1 MKTWMF
7 YALLSTFFAGL
18 TSVLAKFGLR
28 EMPVNFGIAVR
39 TSMVFAIVWLNY
51 FMFSEDKTNAQPELK
66 HYLFLIVSG
75 LTTAFSWMFYYK
87 AIKIGDVSMV
97 AAIDKASIVLTIVL
111 SVIFLKEPLTPKLVI
126 GGCLIL
132 GGLLVLTWK

>member
-7 YALLSTFFAGL
+7 YALLSTLFAGL

-39 TSMVFAIVWLNY
+39 TSMVFGIVWMNY
-51 FMFSEDKTNAQPELK
+51 FLFSEDKSNSQPELK
-66 HYLFLIVSG
+66 HYVFLLVSG
-75 LTTAFSWMFYYK
+75 ITTAFSWIFYYK
-87 AIKIGDVSMV
+87 AIKVGDVSMV
-97 AAIDKASIVLTIVL
+97 ASIDKASILITILL
-111 SVIFLKEPLTPKLVI
+111 SVLFLREPLTPKLIV
-126 GGCLIL
+126 GCCLIL

>member
-7 YALLSTFFAGL
+7 YALLSTLFAGL

-39 TSMVFAIVWLNY
+39 TSMVFAIVWMNY
-51 FMFSEDKTNAQPELK
+51 LLFSEDKTGAQPELK
-66 HYLFLIVSG
+66 HYLFLLVSG
-75 LTTAFSWMFYYK
+75 VTTAFSWIFYYK
-87 AIKIGDVSMV
+87 AIKVGDVSMV
-97 AAIDKASIVLTIVL
+97 ASIDKASIVITIIL
-111 SVIFLKEPLTPKLVI
+111 SVVVLKEPLTPKLVI

-132 GGLLVLTWK
+132 AGLLVLTLK

>member
-1 MKTWMF
+1 MF

-39 TSMVFAIVWLNY
+39 TSMVFGIVWMNY
-51 FMFSEDKTNAQPELK
+51 FLFSEDKSNAQPEIK
-66 HYLFLIVSG
+66 HYIFLLVSG
-75 LTTAFSWMFYYK
+75 VTTAFSWIFYYK

-97 AAIDKASIVLTIVL
+97 AAIDKGSLVITIVL
-111 SVIFLKEPLTPKLVI
+111 SVLLLREPLTPKLVL
-126 GGCLIL
+126 GACLIL
-132 GGLLVLTWK
+132 CGLLVLTWK

>member
-1 MKTWMF
+1 MKTWIF

-28 EMPVNFGIAVR
+28 EMPVNIGIAIR
-39 TSMVFAIVWLNY
+39 TSMVFAIVWINY
-51 FMFSEDKTNAQPELK
+51 LLFSEDKSGAQPELK
-66 HYLFLIVSG
+66 HYLFLLVSG
-75 LTTAFSWMFYYK
+75 VTTAFSWIFYYK

-97 AAIDKASIVLTIVL
+97 ASIDKASIVLTIIL
-111 SVIFLKEPLTPKLVI
+111 SVVVLKEPLTPKLVI

-132 GGLLVLTWK
+132 AGLLVLTLK